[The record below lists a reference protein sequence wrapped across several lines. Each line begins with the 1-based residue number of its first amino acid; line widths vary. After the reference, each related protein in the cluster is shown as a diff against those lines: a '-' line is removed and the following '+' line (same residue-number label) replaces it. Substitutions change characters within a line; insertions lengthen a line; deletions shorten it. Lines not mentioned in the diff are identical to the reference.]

1 MAIIVFWLNFLSVWC
16 LSKQL
21 CLELEY
27 KRSGF
32 TAFFLH
38 KNANYFFACR
48 NYRLPKINLY
58 VSIMRKII
66 TVLVLFIAFLQPT
79 TALAQDLLKSTD
91 LSTLKVDYLSDADIA
106 KIKTQLQ
113 TNNMTIEQAEPM
125 ALAKGM
131 PATEFAKLKIRL
143 QQTNG
148 AGSGASG
155 DFKNEGDTKE
165 LSRKQEKIVNNKVKD
180 SINALIFGSELFDN
194 PTLNFEPNLKLAT
207 PVNYVLGPGDELQIS
222 VYGVQEFN
230 ASVPVTME
238 GKVTIQYVGQI
249 AVSGMTIEAAT
260 QKIHNAMAGVYSTIR
275 SGQSQVGI
283 SLSRIRTIRVT
294 IIGSKQPGNYSISSL
309 ATVYNALFLG
319 GGPGKNG
326 SYRNIEL
333 LRNNKVYRNIDI
345 YRFLVNGDQSD
356 NVGLKDN
363 DVIRIP
369 AYSQRV
375 TVEGQVKR
383 PGIFEMKKGDTF
395 GTLLSFA
402 SGFNEFAYTASVNV
416 LQKTNKEFKVTDI
429 KESEFNTYKPLSGD
443 VFRVSKILSRFEN
456 RIKIEG
462 AVFRPDTYSFY
473 EGMRISDLIS
483 KADGLKEDA
492 YRNRARIIRLRSDL
506 TTEIV
511 TVNLAQALTGDLDA
525 DVSLKREDVVTV
537 YSILD
542 FEEEFKITIDGEIKT
557 PGVYPYYDN
566 LTLNDLLV
574 QAGGLT
580 GSASKRVEI
589 ARMIISEEIDDANP
603 NKAELF
609 TIEIIAGNNE
619 QAKNFALLPFDVVN
633 IRKMAVYNKPEIVT
647 VSGAVH
653 YAGKYVL
660 ATKTDRV
667 YDVIQRAG
675 GLTSVA
681 NVDGVKIKR
690 PIQAKQIEDLENVN
704 LNLGK
709 NDSIQNKLEKKL
721 KEDLKYATIP
731 VDWKS
736 IVKDPKSNTNVT
748 LFPGDEIEVVA
759 FNEGVK
765 VSGNVLLTSEIPYKG
780 GKAFNYYVNA
790 TGGIDAKGWKKEA
803 YVIYPNGKAA
813 VAKSFLFIRSYP
825 KVTPGSQ
832 IIVPEK
838 PEAKKMSTGEFV
850 SIAGVLAS
858 LAGVI
863 IAILR

>member
-1 MAIIVFWLNFLSVWC
+1 
-16 LSKQL
+16 
-21 CLELEY
+21 
-27 KRSGF
+27 
-32 TAFFLH
+32 
-38 KNANYFFACR
+38 
-48 NYRLPKINLY
+48 
-58 VSIMRKII
+58 MRKII
-66 TVLVLFIAFLQPT
+66 IVAVFFIALFQSAT
-79 TALAQDLLKSTD
+79 VLAQDLLKSTD
-91 LSTLKVDYLSDADIA
+91 LSTLKVDYLSDSDIA
-106 KIKTQLQ
+106 KIKIQLQ
-113 TNNMTIEQAEPM
+113 TNNMTVEQAEPM

-131 PATEFAKLKIRL
+131 PASEFAKLKIRL
-143 QQTNG
+143 E
-148 AGSGASG
+148 GSADASS
-155 DFKNEGDTKE
+155 KNDDVNDEIASKE
-165 LSRKQEKIVNNKVKD
+165 LSRKQEKIVNKKVKD
-180 SINALIFGSELFDN
+180 TVNALIFGSELFDN

-230 ASVPVTME
+230 AAVPVTME

-249 AVSGMTIEAAT
+249 PVSGMTIEAAT
-260 QKIHNAMAGVYSTIR
+260 QKIKGAIARVYSTVA
-275 SGQSQVGI
+275 SGQSQVGV

-294 IIGSKQPGNYSISSL
+294 LIGSRQPGNYSISSL

-333 LRNNKVYRNIDI
+333 LRDNKVYKNIDI

-369 AYSQRV
+369 AYNQRV

-383 PGIFEMKKGDTF
+383 PGIFEMKKGETF
-395 GTLLSFA
+395 SDLLSFA
-402 SGFNEFAYTASVNV
+402 SGFTEFAYTASVNV

-429 KESEFNTYKPLSGD
+429 IASEFGRYKPLSGD
-443 VFRVSKILSRFEN
+443 VFSVSRILNRFEN
-456 RIKIEG
+456 RIKIDG

-473 EGMRISDLIS
+473 EGMRISDLIA

-492 YRNRARIIRLRSDL
+492 YRNRARIIRLQPDL

-511 TVNLAQALTGDLDA
+511 NVNLAKALAGDLEA
-525 DVSLKREDVVTV
+525 DIALHKEDIVTV

-542 FEEEFKITIDGEIKT
+542 FVEEYKITIDGEIKK
-557 PGVYPYYDN
+557 PGVYEYHEN

-580 GSASKRVEI
+580 GSASKRVEV
-589 ARMIISEEIDDANP
+589 ARMIQSEEIDDANP
-603 NKAELF
+603 NKAQLF
-609 TIEIIAGNNE
+609 NLEITAANNE
-619 QAKNFALLPFDVVN
+619 QLKNFELQPFDVVN
-633 IRKMAVYNKPEIVT
+633 IRKMAVYEKPEMVT
-647 VSGAVH
+647 ISGAVN

-660 ATKTDRV
+660 ATKRDKV
-667 YDVIQRAG
+667 YDIVQRAG
-675 GLTSVA
+675 GLTTVA
-681 NVDGVKIKR
+681 NIEGVKIKR
-690 PIQAKQIEDLENVN
+690 PVQAKQIEALENVN

-709 NDSIQNKLEKKL
+709 KDSIQNKLTKKL
-721 KEDLKYATIP
+721 KEELKFATIP

-736 IVKDPKSNTNVT
+736 IVKNPKSNTNVT
-748 LFPGDEIEVVA
+748 LFAGDEIEVAA

-765 VSGNVLLTSEIPYKG
+765 VTGNVLLTSEIPYNRGKG
-780 GKAFNYYVNA
+780 FGYYLSAV
-790 TGGIDAKGWKKEA
+790 GGVDNKGWKKKA
-803 YVIYPNGKAA
+803 YIIYPNGKAA
-813 VAKSFLFIRSYP
+813 VAHSFLFIKSYP
-825 KVTPGSQ
+825 KVKPGSQ

-838 PEAKKMSTGEFV
+838 PEVKKMSTGEFV

>member
-1 MAIIVFWLNFLSVWC
+1 M
-16 LSKQL
+16 K
-21 CLELEY
+21 
-27 KRSGF
+27 
-32 TAFFLH
+32 
-38 KNANYFFACR
+38 
-48 NYRLPKINLY
+48 
-58 VSIMRKII
+58 KII
-66 TVLVLFIAFLQPT
+66 TVLILFVAFFYST
-79 TALAQDLLKSTD
+79 TAVAQDLLKSTD
-91 LSTLKVDYLSDADIA
+91 LSTLKVDYLSDSDIA
-106 KIKTQLQ
+106 KIKAQLQ
-113 TNNMTIEQAEPM
+113 TNNVTIEQAEPM

-131 PATEFAKLKIRL
+131 SASEFAKLKERL
-143 QQTNG
+143 
-148 AGSGASG
+148 AMPV
-155 DFKNEGDTKE
+155 TKTDVVKKDSKDDDE
-165 LSRKQEKIVNNKVKD
+165 DKGLEKEFGRKQEKIVNKKVKD
-180 SINALIFGSELFDN
+180 TVNALIFGSELFDN

-207 PVNYVLGPGDELQIS
+207 PMNYVLGPGDELQVT

-230 ASVPVTME
+230 ATVPVSTE

-249 AVSGMTIEAAT
+249 SVSGMTIEAAT
-260 QKIHNAMAGVYSTIR
+260 QKIKSAIARVYSTVA

-333 LRNNKVYRNIDI
+333 LRDNRVYKNIDI

-383 PGIFEMKKGDTF
+383 PGIFEMKKGETF
-395 GTLLSFA
+395 SNLVSFA

-429 KESEFNTYKPLSGD
+429 KESEFNSYKPLSGD

-473 EGMRISDLIS
+473 DGMRISDLIS

-492 YRNRARIIRLRSDL
+492 YSNRARIIRLRSDL

-511 TVNLAQALTGDLDA
+511 NVNLAQALSGDLDA
-525 DVSLKREDVVTV
+525 DVALKREDVITV

-542 FEEEFKITIDGEIKT
+542 FEEEFSITIDGEIKK
-557 PGVYPYYDN
+557 PGVYDYYEN
-566 LTLNDLLV
+566 LTLNDLFV

-589 ARMIISEEIDDANP
+589 ARMIQSEEIDDSNP
-603 NKAELF
+603 RKIELF
-609 TIEIIAGNNE
+609 NIEISADNNE

-633 IRKMAVYNKPEIVT
+633 IRKMAVYEKPEMVT

-660 ATKTDRV
+660 ANKQDRV

-681 NVDGVKIKR
+681 NIEGVRIKR
-690 PIQAKQIEDLENVN
+690 PIQAKQIEALENVN

-709 NDSIQNKLEKKL
+709 KDSIQNKLEKKL

-736 IVKDPKSNTNVT
+736 IVKNPKSNTNVT
-748 LFPGDEIEVVA
+748 LFAGDEIEVVA

-765 VSGNVLLTSEIPYKG
+765 VTGNVLLTSEIPYDRSKG
-780 GKAFNYYVNA
+780 FPYYINA
-790 TGGIDAKGWKKEA
+790 AGGIDAKGWKKKA
-803 YVIYPNGKAA
+803 YIIYPNGKAD
-813 VAKSFLFIRSYP
+813 VASSFLFFKNYP

-838 PEAKKMSTGEFV
+838 PETKKMSTGEFV